1 MSVGLEMTE
10 INGSDRLRFGAY
22 EVDLHTHE
30 LWKHGT
36 RVKLVGQPFEILAV
50 LVKRPGQLVT
60 REELRTQLWPGDTF
74 VDFNHGLNAAVNKLR
89 DALCDSAD
97 DPKYIETLP
106 RRGYR
111 FIATVESS
119 IPGSVAEKA
128 IASPSGDPEPRAV
141 TVAAGEPTAPP
152 ANGTASTAGVPSLET
167 IANPPKRKRRWLRRM
182 VPAAAVIV
190 GVWVLVNIGILD
202 LLRSHFEE
210 REKRAKETAAPS
222 KLTPLTALSDRT
234 GDPAFSPDGNRVAFR
249 RQSFVP
255 GNSGI
260 WAKQVGGEELI
271 QLTNNGSDCC
281 PVWSPDGR
289 WVAFSRLSDQQRTI
303 YQVPA
308 SGGEVRKLY
317 TSSFVPEHGELDW
330 SPDGKTIAFA
340 AQGMQDSPA
349 IFLLALEN
357 HSAHQITTPSPPDED
372 WGPAFSPDGSR
383 IVFVRAR
390 NIMVM
395 PAEGGEIQRL
405 TQEPVRVLGSPA
417 WAPDGQSIVFA
428 SPAPGG
434 TSPNLWRLP
443 ASGGPPAPIREAGQ
457 MVWNPALSKRGFR
470 LACELASSARSINQ
484 MDFYPAGQKARSL
497 VSSVSGENAGQQL
510 SPDGRKLV
518 FQSDRAGALDI
529 WVSDRNGQ
537 DPVQL
542 TAMGTAGAPRWSPDG
557 KDIVFDVGLGR
568 DWREP
573 RAIFLVGADGGT
585 PRPLVQDSFSNNVPS
600 WSHDGTWVYF
610 ASNRSG
616 DWQVWKVQRSTGS
629 PVQVTKQGG
638 FAAVESSDGAYLYY
652 AKHNH
657 ELPEIWRVPVA
668 GGYET
673 PVFPGIRPLD
683 WAAWTVLDGGIL
695 FVESET
701 TNAPTVSFYD
711 FSAQG
716 VKHLAVLDKPPFWV
730 TATHDGKS
738 MIFDQPGQEES
749 HVMLL
754 ENFR

>member
-1 MSVGLEMTE
+1 
-10 INGSDRLRFGAY
+10 
-22 EVDLHTHE
+22 
-30 LWKHGT
+30 
-36 RVKLVGQPFEILAV
+36 
-50 LVKRPGQLVT
+50 
-60 REELRTQLWPGDTF
+60 
-74 VDFNHGLNAAVNKLR
+74 
-89 DALCDSAD
+89 
-97 DPKYIETLP
+97 
-106 RRGYR
+106 
-111 FIATVESS
+111 
-119 IPGSVAEKA
+119 
-128 IASPSGDPEPRAV
+128 
-141 TVAAGEPTAPP
+141 
-152 ANGTASTAGVPSLET
+152 
-167 IANPPKRKRRWLRRM
+167 
-182 VPAAAVIV
+182 
-190 GVWVLVNIGILD
+190 
-202 LLRSHFEE
+202 
-210 REKRAKETAAPS
+210 
-222 KLTPLTALSDRT
+222 
-234 GDPAFSPDGNRVAFR
+234 
-249 RQSFVP
+249 
-255 GNSGI
+255 
-260 WAKQVGGEELI
+260 
-271 QLTNNGSDCC
+271 
-281 PVWSPDGR
+281 
-289 WVAFSRLSDQQRTI
+289 
-303 YQVPA
+303 
-308 SGGEVRKLY
+308 
-317 TSSFVPEHGELDW
+317 
-330 SPDGKTIAFA
+330 
-340 AQGMQDSPA
+340 
-349 IFLLALEN
+349 
-357 HSAHQITTPSPPDED
+357 
-372 WGPAFSPDGSR
+372 
-383 IVFVRAR
+383 
-390 NIMVM
+390 
-395 PAEGGEIQRL
+395 
-405 TQEPVRVLGSPA
+405 
-417 WAPDGQSIVFA
+417 
-428 SPAPGG
+428 
-434 TSPNLWRLP
+434 
-443 ASGGPPAPIREAGQ
+443 